1 MGYCTAWYFYFFFH
15 PVAKDKNKSNPSI
28 TNKYRDVVHIQ
39 VEKNGTSTSSRRTI
53 QKKTVTFSIQF
64 KSFHHQ
70 DEMMIR
76 RLNNRLVG
84 WLVSCLIAIRLTI
97 VIKKS
102 NSNERHKIKWILM
115 MAMKNNQL
123 AMITNGYCVCV
134 VYSHSYICHSILS
147 IIIIIIIIVWK
158 KA

>member
-1 MGYCTAWYFYFFFH
+1 MLYT
-15 PVAKDKNKSNPSI
+15 
-28 TNKYRDVVHIQ
+28 YRLKRMELQ
-39 VEKNGTSTSSRRTI
+39 LLPGEQFR
-53 QKKTVTFSIQF
+53 KKTVTFFIQF

-134 VYSHSYICHSILS
+134 CVWYIHTRIFAILFYQLS
-147 IIIIIIIIVWK
+147 SSSSSLYEK
-158 KA
+158 KPK